1 MYLIN
6 KFIFIKRKLFYLQ
19 RDLGYL
25 MSLIPFLVE
34 YAHYKDKHMALCLVP
49 FSSVS
54 KTVMS
59 PLMFLEVSAVHLLG
73 GALHCQKVFKF
84 ESKF

>member
-25 MSLIPFLVE
+25 TSLIPFLVE
-34 YAHYKDKHMALCLVP
+34 YAHYEEKHMALCLVP

-59 PLMFLEVSAVHLLG
+59 PLMFLEVSAAHLLG
-73 GALHCQKVFKF
+73 GGIALP
-84 ESKF
+84 ESF